1 MFHEKEHISK
11 EQAAYLRRT
20 QKRKAAVWL
29 LQVLLLIL
37 FFLLWEIAAD
47 CGWIDPFLFSQPTE
61 LFEIGRASCRERV

>member
-11 EQAAYLRRT
+11 EQTAYLRRT

-37 FFLLWEIAAD
+37 FSFFGKLPQTAVGLT
-47 CGWIDPFLFSQPTE
+47 PSFSASRRNYSQQP
-61 LFEIGRASCRERV
+61 LK

>member
-47 CGWIDPFLFSQPTE
+47 CGCKHLQCAFGSLV
-61 LFEIGRASCRERV
+61 CH

>member
-1 MFHEKEHISK
+1 MFMFHEKEHISK
-11 EQAAYLRRT
+11 EQPAYLRRT

-47 CGWIDPFLFSQPTE
+47 CGWIDP
-61 LFEIGRASCRERV
+61 SCILAQRSEKL

>member
-11 EQAAYLRRT
+11 EQTAYLRRT

-47 CGWIDPFLFSQPTE
+47 CGGLTPSFSASRRNYSQQP
-61 LFEIGRASCRERV
+61 LK